1 METARP
7 VAVASRTTT
16 PAETR
21 YPQLDLEALG
31 LDFALRRF
39 RNYIVGAPTTIN
51 VVTDHK
57 PLCSVYNGNHQGS
70 IRTQRIKQRH
80 QDIRF
85 CVHYQ
90 PGKSNQAD
98 FLSRNGQ
105 PIGTLPNILQNE
117 SDKLNNLL
125 YVTHHT
131 YNRSHKFSNNCKK
144 HYK

>member
-16 PAETR
+16 PAETQ
-21 YPQLDLEALG
+21 YPQLYLEALG

-57 PLCSVYNGNHQGS
+57 PLCSVYNGNRQGS
-70 IRTQRIKQRH
+70 IRIQRIKQRH

-85 CVHYQ
+85 CTLST
-90 PGKSNQAD
+90 GKIQS
-98 FLSRNGQ
+98 SRF
-105 PIGTLPNILQNE
+105 PLKKWTAHRNI
-117 SDKLNNLL
+117 
-125 YVTHHT
+125 T
-131 YNRSHKFSNNCKK
+131 
-144 HYK
+144 